1 MTCLLTWPC
10 APHSFPLR
18 CSLPGSVK
26 DWVLR
31 RHFGP
36 LCPHCGCGR
45 TRSSG
50 WKVLPGVP
58 CCCKPEEVSKPGS
71 PYETD
76 CKRSL
81 ETSFPIHWWPRLPRN
96 TPPPPCWIDETRK
109 QTAWFLTRTP
119 RRWSLRPRPT
129 PNDGIALSVLKKQEE
144 NNLTVNITTQD

>member
-1 MTCLLTWPC
+1 MLLLDSYKTQFEKKKHPVKQIISKRCNMIRLIRWDLEYWHMTYLLTWPC

-96 TPPPPCWIDETRK
+96 KALPHLAE
-109 QTAWFLTRTP
+109 
-119 RRWSLRPRPT
+119 SMRPGSKLP
-129 PNDGIALSVLKKQEE
+129 DF
-144 NNLTVNITTQD
+144 